1 MKALDLHLG
10 GDMADGDWKAQVRR
24 QLRQAHA
31 EADCPHP
38 DLCPHH
44 APAEASRIEDVRQTM
59 FGIRRD
65 TTMIDPVTGLGFPI
79 DTLLQGG
86 SVEMELMREQMF
98 GFARD
103 AQGNQTRI
111 EQVFSGPEIFRA
123 SRIVPHNESSPTC
136 ACWGCLRRQGRI

>member
-10 GDMADGDWKAQVRR
+10 GNVADGDWKAQVRR

-44 APAEASRIEDVRQTM
+44 APAEASRIEDVRQAM
-59 FGIRRD
+59 FGYRRD
-65 TTMIDPVTGLGFPI
+65 EKGVPI

-86 SVEMELMREQMF
+86 SVEEELMREQMF

-111 EQVFSGPEIFRA
+111 E
-123 SRIVPHNESSPTC
+123 
-136 ACWGCLRRQGRI
+136 